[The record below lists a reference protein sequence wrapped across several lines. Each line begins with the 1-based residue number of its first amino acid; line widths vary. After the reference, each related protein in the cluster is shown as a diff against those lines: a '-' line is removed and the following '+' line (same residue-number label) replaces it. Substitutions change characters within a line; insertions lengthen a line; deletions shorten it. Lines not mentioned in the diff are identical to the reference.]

1 MNIKKGMVTM
11 LAGLT
16 LASLPLTTAS
26 ASGLPNKNANY
37 WNQTRYVKVTKKIAA
52 TERQVKNNSIQPKA
66 VKKMNVKKGTVLAV
80 SRIKNNHGEWI
91 LQGLKSSKNAIWT
104 TNQKNTSWMG
114 KYTQP
119 KAMNPKNDQSK
130 LVTLTKKINI
140 TEKATK
146 NHQIQNKTLKK
157 ATLKKG
163 SIVYVKSFGGNE
175 WLVYGRYMPKTSKN
189 GAWITNNKGTKW
201 MKNYVPKQAQS
212 KLVNLTKNINIVEKG
227 VKNNTIQN
235 NIISK
240 NKLKSGM
247 LVSVKPLSIYNDE
260 WLVYGNNMPKGKDNG
275 VWVTYTKGQK
285 WMQEP
290 KTVKSNYQ
298 TVNSSEIGN
307 DYTDAYLSSSLSGND
322 QQVIAQAG
330 QKIQAKKIDDNT
342 EAIKVNDKEY
352 SLKVKDNQFAT
363 QNNVYTFQNG
373 NVGSFYAPDD
383 SNAVVTKDYQPK
395 DNSQWRQI
403 LPNNQM
409 KIFSYSA
416 QKNGWI
422 DMGTFNTKQ

>member
-1 MNIKKGMVTM
+1 MNIKKSMVTM

-26 ASGLPNKNANY
+26 ANGLPNKNANY
-37 WNQTRYVKVTKKIAA
+37 WNQTRYVKVTKNISA
-52 TERQVKNNSIQPKA
+52 TERKVKNNSIQPK
-66 VKKMNVKKGTVLAV
+66 VVRKMNIKKGTVLAV

-91 LQGLKSSKNAIWT
+91 LQGPKSNKNAIWT

-119 KAMNPKNDQSK
+119 KAAQPK
-130 LVTLTKKINI
+130 LVSLTKNI
-140 TEKATK
+140 KLTEKVTK
-146 NHQIQNKTLKK
+146 NNSIQKKTLKK
-157 ATLKKG
+157 TTLKKN
-163 SIVYVKSFGGNE
+163 SIAYVRNLGGNE
-175 WLVYGRYMPKTSKN
+175 WLVYGGNTPKVSKN
-189 GAWITNNKGTKW
+189 GAWITYNKGQKW
-201 MKNYVPKQAQS
+201 MKNYIPKPVQS
-212 KLVNLTKNINIVEKG
+212 KLVNLTQEINVVEKG

-235 NIISK
+235 NVISK
-240 NKLKSGM
+240 NKLQDGM
-247 LVSVKPLSIYNDE
+247 MVYVKPLGKDE
-260 WLVYGNNMPKGKDNG
+260 WLVYGNNMPKVKGNG

-290 KTVKSNYQ
+290 QTVKSNYQ
-298 TVNSSEIGN
+298 TVNSSEIGK
-307 DYTDAYLSSSLSGND
+307 DYTDAYLSSALSGND

-352 SLKVKDNQFAT
+352 SLKVENNQFAT
-363 QNNVYTFQNG
+363 QNNVYTFKNG

-403 LPNNQM
+403 LPNNQI
-409 KIFSYSA
+409 KIFSYSS

-422 DMGTFNTKQ
+422 DMGTVNTKQ